1 MDTKA
6 LLEIAKKMVAPGK
19 GLLAADESSSTANKR
34 LASIKMEG
42 NEENRRK
49 YRVLFL
55 DIHGIEEFLSGVILY
70 DETIRQKASNGTSF
84 PELLIQKGIIPGIKV
99 DTGAKDFALH
109 IGEKITEGLDNL
121 GERLKEYYAIGA
133 RFAKWR
139 AVITIDD
146 ANGLPS
152 DVCIKSNAHAMARY
166 AAICQENGMV
176 PIVEPEV
183 LLDGTHTIEKCEE
196 VSEKTLK
203 MTFAELKE
211 MGVYLPGVILKTS
224 MVLSGNK
231 CQKKSNSAEIATAT
245 LRCLKKSVPK
255 EVTGIV
261 FLSGGQTA
269 DEATE
274 NLNAIVALAKKEG
287 SHSPDSGS
295 RLLDSGTSLE
305 LGASPK
311 LGAPWQLSFSYA
323 RALQGPSL
331 EVWQG
336 REENMNLARNVFLKR
351 LKMTSAAREGNYSSS
366 NRKDIAKSRNS
377 WPKTR
382 HYDKSHAR

>member
-6 LLEIAKKMVAPGK
+6 LSEIAKKMVATGK
-19 GLLAADESSSTANKR
+19 GLLAADESSGTANKR
-34 LASIKMEG
+34 LASIKMDG
-42 NEENRRK
+42 TEENRRK

-70 DETIRQKASNGTSF
+70 DETIRQKVF
-84 PELLIQKGIIPGIKV
+84 PDLLIQKGIFPGIKV

-109 IGEKITEGLDNL
+109 PGEKITEGLDNL
-121 GERLKEYYAIGA
+121 DERLKEYYAMGA
-133 RFAKWR
+133 RFTKWR
-139 AVITIDD
+139 AVITIDE

-152 DVCIKSNAHAMARY
+152 DACIKSNAHSMARY

-203 MTFAELKE
+203 MTFLELKE
-211 MGVYLPGVILKTS
+211 MGVYLPGVILKAS
-224 MVLSGNK
+224 MVLAGNK
-231 CQKKSNSAEIATAT
+231 CPKKSNSTEIAMAT

-255 EVTGIV
+255 EIPGIV

-274 NLNAIVALAKKEG
+274 NLNTIVALAKKEG
-287 SHSPDSGS
+287 PHPP
-295 RLLDSGTSLE
+295 DSGTSPE
-305 LGASPK
+305 LGV
-311 LGAPWQLSFSYA
+311 PWQLSFSYA

-336 REENMNLARNVFLKR
+336 REENLSSARNMFLKR
-351 LKMTSAAREGNYSSS
+351 LKMTSEAREGRYLSS
-366 NRKDIAKSRNS
+366 NR
-377 WPKTR
+377 
-382 HYDKSHAR
+382 